1 MESGEK
7 EEEQSSLA
15 QFQDL
20 LKEWDSDHSQQH
32 YDPTK
37 LLERMAE
44 ILERETNVYMASDP
58 GRADCEEVELTNCRL
73 KHFQIPSR
81 RDIRAA

>member
-1 MESGEK
+1 MESGE

-15 QFQDL
+15 EF
-20 LKEWDSDHSQQH
+20 HSQQH

-44 ILERETNVYMASDP
+44 IFEKERNVYMASDP
-58 GRADCEEVELTNCRL
+58 GRADYKEAEL
-73 KHFQIPSR
+73 
-81 RDIRAA
+81 

>member
-44 ILERETNVYMASDP
+44 ILEKETNVYVASDP
-58 GRADCEEVELTNCRL
+58 GKADCGELELTE
-73 KHFQIPSR
+73 
-81 RDIRAA
+81 D

>member
-1 MESGEK
+1 MPSTRVMESGEK

-20 LKEWDSDHSQQH
+20 LKEWDSDHTQQH

-37 LLERMAE
+37 LLERLAE
-44 ILERETNVYMASDP
+44 ILEKETNVYVASDP
-58 GRADCEEVELTNCRL
+58 GNADCDELDLTA
-73 KHFQIPSR
+73 
-81 RDIRAA
+81 D